1 MSGQPWRY
9 LLRTWKRRFLSRLAG
24 RKRRTNSR
32 ELGHAPG
39 MAAALERRV
48 QEDAQAVLR
57 HLDIDQP
64 GAQGEN
70 IGIVVGARQEGADAV
85 VEQSGAQMAMAVGGE
100 VGGAWGRG
108 RGGGDVLV
116 RVGAV

>member
-57 HLDIDQP
+57 HLDTDQT

-70 IGIVVGARQEGADAV
+70 IGIVVGARKAGADAV
-85 VEQSGAQMAMAVGGE
+85 VAQ
-100 VGGAWGRG
+100 
-108 RGGGDVLV
+108 RGGPLALG
-116 RVGAV
+116 RASRREGVGQYV